1 MKRINLAH
9 IPISLILFY
18 ANLFLL
24 LIYFA
29 QGVLY
34 PVGTA
39 LSRLVLLI
47 CFLIYGYFL
56 FRYLI
61 TDRGDLFGMALIVF
75 LLMNTI
81 YFILGDSVVSGI
93 HSIDNFKVYLF
104 FILMFYAF
112 YVPVKNNLITSKLL
126 KVFIFLLLLLYVA
139 HFILVPSGNGVSGD
153 DGGFVNNDAY
163 LFVSLLPL
171 IGFFMKRR
179 LWYLLLY
186 SVLMYFIILGSKRGA
201 IVVFVVGSLFS
212 WYYLFHGLEKKNK
225 SRNVVLVLIGLSV
238 IAYIAY
244 DQYIHYYYLQD
255 RIMAAIEGN
264 YSGRDIIFA
273 DIWQKWYNSDS
284 ILNMLIG
291 YGFNGSRK
299 LAPNYAHND
308 WLELLAGQGI
318 FGVSVYLLMFYGLT
332 DFYVKNKR
340 FMCDQEKSIYLT
352 VLSMWFVQSLFS
364 MGYAGMQNYTY
375 TLSIGYLMG
384 AVFNRK
390 KRSLISADI
399 DPLSVLKG

>member
-1 MKRINLAH
+1 MKRINIAL
-9 IPISLILFY
+9 IPIGLILFY

-39 LSRLVLLI
+39 LSQLVLLI
-47 CFLIYGYFL
+47 CFLILGYFL
-56 FRYLI
+56 NRYLI
-61 TDRGDLFGMALIVF
+61 PDRGDVFGLALIVF

-81 YFILGDSVVSGI
+81 YFILGDSVVSGR
-93 HSIDNFKVYLF
+93 HSIDDYKRYLF

-112 YVPVKNNLITSKLL
+112 YVPAKNNLITSKIL
-126 KVFIFLLLLLYVA
+126 KVFIFLLLLIYVA
-139 HFILVPSGNGVSGD
+139 HFIIAPSGNGVAS
-153 DGGFVNNDAY
+153 DGNDFVNNDAY

-201 IVVFVVGSLFS
+201 IVAFVVGSLFS

-225 SRNVVLVLIGLSV
+225 SRNIVLVLIGLSV

-244 DQYIHYYYLQD
+244 DQYIHYYFLQD
-255 RIMAAIEGN
+255 RIQQAIEGN
-264 YSGRDIIFA
+264 SSRRDIIFA
-273 DIWQKWYNSDS
+273 DIWHKWYNSDS
-284 ILNMLIG
+284 VLNMLIG

-318 FGVSVYLLMFYGLT
+318 LGVLVYLLMFYGLI

-364 MGYAGMQNYTY
+364 MGYAAMYNYTY
-375 TLSIGYLMG
+375 TLSIGYLFG
-384 AVFNRK
+384 VVYNRK
-390 KRSLISADI
+390 IES
-399 DPLSVLKG
+399 